1 MHRVQ
6 YKTDSFTGNILR
18 IGVYF
23 MEKKKTMP
31 LVLSVVLLV
40 LSLCLTLGVK
50 FMFHACPMMGNEMGK
65 IMPCHWAERAV
76 FATGVVL
83 IVMSVLLFVFKK
95 SGEKAAVSACMIPT
109 TILAMLFPQTIISLC
124 MKPEMMCR
132 THMRPGVIGIT
143 IVLVVLEC
151 ISVIINLKKDK

>member
-1 MHRVQ
+1 
-6 YKTDSFTGNILR
+6 
-18 IGVYF
+18 
-23 MEKKKTMP
+23 MEKKKTLPM
-31 LVLSVVLLV
+31 LISVVILA
-40 LSLCLTLGVK
+40 LSLCLTIGVR
-50 FMFHACPMMGNEMGK
+50 FIFHACPMMGNEMGK

-95 SGEKAAVSACMIPT
+95 SGEKAAVSACIIPT